1 MFKKLY
7 LFLKTFIL
15 TKDYKSRQK
24 LNKHQANSLFKF
36 LKNLN
41 SDFYPKSLD
50 LKDFNIIDKKI
61 FMDNFSK
68 INTLN
73 IDEKT
78 AFNIAIKAEDSRD
91 FSSKLKIKN
100 KNITIGLSSG
110 TSQNR
115 GVFLLS
121 DEEIAIWSGYMLK
134 KMLPKPYFKKRKIA
148 FFLRA
153 NSNLY
158 ESTNKSFLE
167 FRFFDL
173 YKNIKE
179 HITSLNAYKPDIL
192 IAPASVL
199 SYLANANNLDIKPCK
214 IISVAETLEPHIKD
228 KLKARFNQTIHEI
241 YQCTEGF
248 LAHTCSFG
256 HLHLNEDIVYFEKEW
271 LDETRFVP
279 IITDFKRQTQPIIRY
294 RLNDILHIDN
304 SPCECGSARIKI
316 SRIEGRCDEI
326 IYLKDKFNKDFLLFP
341 DFLRRAVLRTKEIN
355 EYCFVFNKKNYELFA
370 YIDNLEYELE
380 LKNNLEFLFKDLD
393 IISPKIMI
401 KQYERFEFM
410 NKRIRIKV
418 I

>member
-1 MFKKLY
+1 MLKNIY
-7 LFLKTFIL
+7 IFLKTFIV
-15 TKDYKSRQK
+15 TKEFKSQK
-24 LNKHQANSLFKF
+24 ELINHQANSLFKF

-50 LKDFNIIDKKI
+50 LNDFRIIDKKI

-100 KNITIGLSSG
+100 KNISIGLSSG

-115 GVFLLS
+115 GIFLLS
-121 DEEIAIWSGYMLK
+121 DEEISMWCGYMLK
-134 KMLPKPYFKKRKIA
+134 KMLPKPYFKRRKIA

-158 ESTNKSFLE
+158 ESSNKFFLK

-173 YKNIKE
+173 YKNINS
-179 HITSLNAYKPDIL
+179 HIDALNHYKPDIL

-199 SYLANANNLDIKPCK
+199 SYLANTSNLSINPSK

-248 LAHTCSFG
+248 LAHTCEYG

-271 LDETRFVP
+271 LDEKRFIP

-304 SPCECGSARIKI
+304 TSCKCGSARTKI
-316 SRIEGRCDEI
+316 SRIEGRSDEI
-326 IYLKDKFNKDFLLFP
+326 IYLKDKDNEEILLFP
-341 DFLRRAVLRTKEIN
+341 DFLRRVILRSKNIN
-355 EYCFVFNKKNYELFA
+355 EYCFVFDKQNYELFA
-370 YIDNLEYELE
+370 YIDNLEYEDE
-380 LKNNLEFLFKDLD
+380 LRANLQFLFEDLT
-393 IISPKIMI
+393 IFSPKITI
-401 KQYERFEFM
+401 KLYERLEFI
-410 NKRIRIKV
+410 NKRIRVKV